1 MARRGVRRSWVSVR
15 SCSILAALIALWA
28 GAADARPQRIVSMNP
43 CVDAVLLAVADPGQI
58 AAISHW
64 SHDPAGSSVPLD
76 LARRFPAH
84 GGTAEAVIA
93 RRPDLLFITPYTPMA
108 TREAF
113 RRLGFRMVSLGVPAS
128 IGESLAQVRQIAD
141 AAGQG
146 ARGEALARRIEGAL
160 SDARRAPP
168 RPALMRMAS
177 GLVPG
182 PGSLSEA
189 LMANSGLRSVAA
201 DYGFA
206 HAGVLA
212 LEPLALN
219 PPPLLITDRPEAVP
233 PLLKRLRVPVE
244 GFDRQL
250 LNCGGPSLI
259 PAARR
264 LAAIRD
270 SLP

>member
-1 MARRGVRRSWVSVR
+1 ML
-15 SCSILAALIALWA
+15 LAG
-28 GAADARPQRIVSMNP
+28 GAEARPQRIVSMNP
-43 CVDAVLLAVADPGQI
+43 CVDAVLMAVADPGQI
-58 AAISHW
+58 AGISHW
-64 SHDPAGSSVPLD
+64 SHDPAGASAPVN
-76 LARRFPAH
+76 LARRFRAH
-84 GGTAEAVIA
+84 GGTAEEVIA

-113 RRLGFRMVSLGVPAS
+113 RRLGFRMVSLGVPS
-128 IGESLAQVRQIAD
+128 GIGESLTQVRTIAG

-146 ARGEALARRIEGAL
+146 ARGEALVRRIERAL
-160 SDARRAPP
+160 AEARRAPP

-189 LMANSGLRSVAA
+189 LMANSGLHSMAA
-201 DYGFA
+201 EYGFA

-212 LEPLALN
+212 LEPLALK

-233 PLLKRLRVPVE
+233 PVLKRLRVPVA
-244 GFDRQL
+244 GFDRRL

-259 PAARR
+259 PAAKR

-270 SLP
+270 ELP

>member
-1 MARRGVRRSWVSVR
+1 MARPGGRPSSGSVR
-15 SCSILAALIALWA
+15 SCSIFVALIALWA
-28 GAADARPQRIVSMNP
+28 GGADARPQRIVSMNP

-64 SHDPAGSSVPLD
+64 SHDPAGTSAPLAQ
-76 LARRFPAH
+76 ARRFPAH
-84 GGTAEAVIA
+84 GGTAEEVIV
-93 RRPDLLFITPYTPMA
+93 RRPDLLFVSPYTPMA

-113 RRLGFRMVSLGVPAS
+113 RRLGFPMVSVGVPAT
-128 IGESLAQVRQIAD
+128 IADSLAQVRVIAD
-141 AAGQG
+141 AAGQP
-146 ARGEALARRIEGAL
+146 ARGEALIRRIETAL
-160 SDARRAPP
+160 AAAHRAEA

-189 LMANSGLRSVAA
+189 LMANSGLTSVAA

-206 HAGVLA
+206 HAGLLTV
-212 LEPLALN
+212 EPLALK

-233 PLLKRLRVPVE
+233 PVLKRLRVPVA

-259 PAARR
+259 PAAKR

-270 SLP
+270 AVP

>member
-1 MARRGVRRSWVSVR
+1 MARPGGRPSWGFVRGFRAF
-15 SCSILAALIALWA
+15 AALIALWA

-64 SHDPAGSSVPLD
+64 SHDPAGSSAPVD

-84 GGTAEAVIA
+84 GGTAEEVILK
-93 RRPDLLFITPYTPMA
+93 RPDLLFITPYTPMA

-113 RRLGFRMVSLGVPAS
+113 RRLGFNMVSVGVPAT
-128 IGESLAQVRQIAD
+128 IAESLAQVRQIAD
-141 AAGQG
+141 AAGQS
-146 ARGEALARRIEGAL
+146 ARGEALVRRIEVAL
-160 SDARRAPP
+160 AAAHRASP

-189 LMANSGLRSVAA
+189 LMANSGLTSVAG

-212 LEPLALN
+212 LEPLALK
-219 PPPLLITDRPEAVP
+219 PPPLLITDRPDAVP
-233 PLLKRLRVPVE
+233 QVLRRLRVPVE
-244 GFDRQL
+244 AFDRQL

-259 PAARR
+259 PAAKR

-270 SLP
+270 ARP